1 MKITLKRT
9 LATVASSAL
18 LTITTMSS
26 ALAFVF
32 DQVDID
38 QSGVIAIAQPR
49 KDGNYQLL
57 VIEQIPGKRQCW
69 AESGSNP
76 IQVNPLLLNFDF
88 TNDCKRATDSNGF
101 SIRIAGEDLGL
112 KYLLSLQKINGNIL
126 LVGSPRDT
134 TLQPILI
141 GKTNGI
147 SNDFLR
153 IQLEPGWRFTKRA
166 YQGQTLGHFYFTHDQ
181 PLTGGGIATQP
192 SPSPSTSPSPS
203 PSTSSGFRDITNNI
217 YASEIKDAVSLGF
230 VAGFSEDNTFRPQ
243 DPLTR
248 EQLVSIVIEALK
260 KIPGT
265 QINLPTVVSTYPY
278 QDVDSKRWSAA
289 KIQFARDKKIVS
301 GYADG
306 RFQPNKPVTRAEL
319 VTVLRRAAEYA
330 LAAQGKSSTL
340 TAKNAVFPFVDTQG
354 HWADQTINIMSAYC
368 KVASPYNE
376 TGNRFLPDDP
386 ARRDYATAATLRMF
400 KCVKN

>member
-18 LTITTMSS
+18 LTITTINS
-26 ALAFVF
+26 AIAFVF

-38 QSGVIAIAQPR
+38 QSAVIPIAQPR

-57 VIEQIPGKRQCW
+57 VIEQIPGQRQCW

-76 IQVNPLLLNFDF
+76 TQVTPLLLNFNF

-112 KYLLSLQKINGNIL
+112 KYLLSLQKINGDIL
-126 LVGSPRDT
+126 LVGSPTDT
-134 TLQPILI
+134 SLKPII
-141 GKTNGI
+141 VGRTNGI
-147 SNDFLR
+147 INDFLR
-153 IQLEPGWRFTKRA
+153 IRLEPGWRFTKRA
-166 YQGQTLGHFYFTHDQ
+166 YQGQTLGHYYFTRDQ
-181 PLTGGGIATQP
+181 PVTGGGIATQP
-192 SPSPSTSPSPS
+192 SPSPSPS

-217 YASEIKDAVSLGF
+217 YASEIKEAVSLGF

-260 KIPGT
+260 RIPGT
-265 QINLPTVVSTYPY
+265 QINLPTLVSTFPY
-278 QDVDSKRWSAA
+278 QDVDAKRWSAA

-376 TGNRFLPDDP
+376 TGNRFLPNDP
-386 ARRDYATAATLRMF
+386 ARRDYSTAATLRMF

>member
-18 LTITTMSS
+18 LTITTINS
-26 ALAFVF
+26 AIAFVF

-38 QSGVIAIAQPR
+38 QGAVIPIAQPR

-57 VIEQIPGKRQCW
+57 VIEQIPGQRQCW

-76 IQVNPLLLNFDF
+76 TQVTPLLLNFNF

-112 KYLLSLQKINGNIL
+112 KYLLSLQKINGDIL
-126 LVGSPRDT
+126 LVGSPTDT
-134 TLQPILI
+134 SLKPII
-141 GKTNGI
+141 VGRTNGI
-147 SNDFLR
+147 INDFLR
-153 IQLEPGWRFTKRA
+153 IRLEPGWRFTKRA
-166 YQGQTLGHFYFTHDQ
+166 YQGQTLGHYYFTRDQ
-181 PLTGGGIATQP
+181 PVTGGGIATQP
-192 SPSPSTSPSPS
+192 SPSPSPS

-217 YASEIKDAVSLGF
+217 YASEIKEAVSLGF

-260 KIPGT
+260 RIPGT
-265 QINLPTVVSTYPY
+265 QINLPTLVSTFPY
-278 QDVDSKRWSAA
+278 QDVDAKRWSAA

-319 VTVLRRAAEYA
+319 VTVLRRAAEYS
-330 LAAQGKSSTL
+330 LAAQAKSSTL
-340 TAKNAVFPFVDTQG
+340 AAKNAVFPFVDTQG

>member
-1 MKITLKRT
+1 T
-9 LATVASSAL
+9 
-18 LTITTMSS
+18 
-26 ALAFVF
+26 
-32 DQVDID
+32 
-38 QSGVIAIAQPR
+38 
-49 KDGNYQLL
+49 
-57 VIEQIPGKRQCW
+57 
-69 AESGSNP
+69 
-76 IQVNPLLLNFDF
+76 PLLLNFNF

-134 TLQPILI
+134 SLKPIII
-141 GKTNGI
+141 GQTKGI
-147 SNDFLR
+147 INDFLR

-166 YQGQTLGHFYFTHDQ
+166 YQGQTLGHYYFTSDQ
-181 PLTGGGIATQP
+181 PVTGGGIATQP
-192 SPSPSTSPSPS
+192 SPSPSTAPS

-248 EQLVSIVIEALK
+248 EQLVSIVLEALK
-260 KIPGT
+260 RIPGT
-265 QINLPTVVSTYPY
+265 QINLPTLVSTSPY

-306 RFQPNKPVTRAEL
+306 LFQPNKPVTRAEL
-319 VTVLRRAAEYA
+319 VTVLRRGAEYA

-340 TAKNAVFPFVDTQG
+340 TAKNAVFSFVDTQG

-376 TGNRFLPDDP
+376 TGNRFLPNDP